1 MKVTH
6 PGDKKWLKALIYG
19 PAGHGK
25 TTFVATAQLD
35 SRTSPMLFID
45 FEGGEQSLSGLDIDM
60 VTIRTWPD
68 YDEVY
73 TELASGRTE
82 YKSIALDSISETH
95 IFSLLDILE
104 KEGPNRKDPNAL
116 QQQDYGKSTILM
128 RRLLRAFRDLPMHVF
143 FTCAAKEENE
153 VRVGTVKKPA
163 LAGQMSEELSG
174 MMDVVA
180 YLALAKNEED
190 EDIRALLLKNDSHYR
205 IKIRSGWGQELPDL
219 IEESE
224 PRQFATQG
232 VTLLLDALNFPEE
245 DGEEASTP
253 KRRKKK

>member
-1 MKVTH
+1 MKVSR
-6 PGDKKWLKALIYG
+6 PGERKFLKALIYG

-35 SRTSPMLFID
+35 PRTSPMLFID
-45 FEGGEQSLSGLDIDM
+45 FEGGEQSLAGLDIDM
-60 VTIRTWPD
+60 VSIRDWND

-73 TELASGRTE
+73 RDLVSGKTE
-82 YKSIALDSISETH
+82 YKSVALDSISETH
-95 IFSLLDILE
+95 IFSLLDILD

-143 FTCAAKEENE
+143 FTCAAKDDVEP
-153 VRVGTVKKPA
+153 RVGSVKKPA

-174 MMDVVA
+174 MMDCVA
-180 YLALAKNEED
+180 YLAIGKNEED
-190 EDIRALLLKNDSHYR
+190 EDIRALLLKNDARYR
-205 IKIRSGWGQELPDL
+205 IKIRSGWGQELPDV
-219 IEESE
+219 IEEES
-224 PRQFATQG
+224 PRQFAEEG
-232 VTLLLDALNFPEE
+232 VTMLLDALNFTEE
-245 DGEEASTP
+245 GVAAAP